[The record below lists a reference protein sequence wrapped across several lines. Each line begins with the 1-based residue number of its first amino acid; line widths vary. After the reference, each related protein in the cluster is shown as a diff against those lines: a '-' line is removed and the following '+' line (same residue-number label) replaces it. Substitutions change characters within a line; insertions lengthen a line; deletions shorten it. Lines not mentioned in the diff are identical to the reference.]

1 MTVTLLLSEGYRPSP
16 TNPTSE
22 RCRGGYSSRPI
33 QTYSS
38 SSDGLYLQ
46 HSNKS
51 RQLRHQTTAKYR
63 LEALFLSFVEV
74 IRHAQ
79 LKKKKKKKPRTGSQ
93 HTRGINIS
101 CLAWDYMK
109 SQLRGRVLNNQMTNE
124 ISGSLFPV
132 GDFHLW

>member
-1 MTVTLLLSEGYRPSP
+1 MTVELLLSEGYRPSP

-51 RQLRHQTTAKYR
+51 RQIRHQTTAKYR

-79 LKKKKKKKPRTGSQ
+79 LKKKKKKNPGQVHNTLEAL
-93 HTRGINIS
+93 HILS
-101 CLAWDYMK
+101 CLGLHEK
-109 SQLRGRVLNNQMTNE
+109 SIKRKG
-124 ISGSLFPV
+124 FK
-132 GDFHLW
+132 